1 MGGWSEGLQGG
12 FSAGTSTAAASTA
25 AERAGPSPEA
35 LEAAARRLTA
45 IAGDFDAVRLEMG
58 SLGVTDWK
66 SPAATAFR
74 DALAEQLA
82 NAARAVLDIR
92 DAAGMVR
99 LYGRSVA
106 AANAATAQAGGHY
119 LAPGFGSG
127 MGAAF
132 DGGAGPG
139 GLGLGSFGP
148 PP

>member
-1 MGGWSEGLQGG
+1 MGGWIEGLQGG
-12 FSAGTSTAAASTA
+12 FAAASSTTTA
-25 AERAGPSPEA
+25 ASSVQPGPSPES
-35 LEAAARRLTA
+35 LESAARRLAA
-45 IAGDFDAVRLEMG
+45 IAGDVDAVRLEMG
-58 SLGVTDWK
+58 SLAVTDWK

-82 NAARAVLDIR
+82 NAARAVLDIQ
-92 DAAGMVR
+92 DAAAAVR

-106 AANAATAQAGGHY
+106 AANAAVVQSGAHH

-132 DGGAGPG
+132 DGGTGPC
-139 GLGLGSFGP
+139 SFWP